1 MKPFVPDGFNIP
13 LRLDHPDFVIR
24 PLKIGDVV
32 KDYDAVMS
40 SVAELQGVFGP
51 DSDWPS
57 ATLSFEQDLI
67 DLGWHHKEFQNR
79 TSFAYTVM
87 APDEQLCLGCVYI
100 YPGNTAGDARAYCWI
115 RASHQSALGRTLYRV
130 FKDWLET
137 AWPFDRVVFPGKVA
151 DSD

>member
-1 MKPFVPDGFNIP
+1 MKPLVPDGFTVP
-13 LRLDHPDFVIR
+13 LRLDHPDFMIR

-51 DSDWPS
+51 GSTWPP
-57 ATLSFEQDLI
+57 ADLSFEQDLI

-87 APDEQLCLGCVYI
+87 APGEAICLGCVYI
-100 YPGNTAGDARAYCWI
+100 YPGDSAGEARAYCWI
-115 RASHQSALGRTLYRV
+115 RASHQHALGRTLYRV

-137 AWPFDRVVFPGKVA
+137 EWPFERVVFPGNVPH
-151 DSD
+151 SE